1 MNSPRAKR
9 PTSRSNRTGLLLPA
23 LLCALLVAPGLRA
36 ENHADPQPAA
46 KTKPPA
52 EPKAHAVDKEHPEPS
67 ADAETLGEIVGYT
80 KLATKALDEDK
91 WQLAEYFLELIV
103 NLPGPITDK
112 KKALTDIG
120 ALYEKKR
127 SFSKAIAIYEK
138 MASIYPGESDTPELL
153 FKVALLYREAGAYQR
168 AINRFYSVLNS
179 ALQANGKGLGSS
191 RNLTQRAQ
199 TEIADTYFLEGNY
212 AQAGKFYGLLG
223 RLDLDPAEKA
233 RVLFKSAHCHFVLG
247 HHDRAIVAAQTFLSE
262 FSEDASAPEARY
274 ILASALRS
282 QKRPKEAFDTV
293 LTLLRTEQ
301 AQKSKAPEKWVFWQ
315 KKTGNEFANAFYQ
328 QGDFTSALTI
338 YQTLAQLS
346 DDPDWQWPVVY
357 QLGLCFERLRLVNR
371 AAEAYKFILDESKK
385 PERAG
390 KPLPESCTSIVKMA
404 SWRGEQLAWQH
415 TTETQLSHLLGQ
427 PLAAP
432 PSAPPPTNPPAPKT
446 LR

>member
-1 MNSPRAKR
+1 MTCPRVKR
-9 PTSRSNRTGLLLPA
+9 PASRSNRAGLLLPLLLGA
-23 LLCALLVAPGLRA
+23 LFTAPDLRGSEQAAPQAHA
-36 ENHADPQPAA
+36 EPEAHAATEDHAEPAA
-46 KTKPPA
+46 
-52 EPKAHAVDKEHPEPS
+52 D
-67 ADAETLGEIVGYT
+67 ADVLGEIVGYT
-80 KLATKALDEDK
+80 RLATKAVDEDK
-91 WQLAEYFLELIV
+91 WQLAEHFLELIV

-138 MASIYPGESDTPELL
+138 MISIYPGEPDTPELI
-153 FKVALLYREAGAYQR
+153 FQVGLLYREAGAYQR

-179 ALQANGKGLGSS
+179 ALQMNGKGIDTS

-199 TEIADTYFLEGNY
+199 TEIADTYFLAGEY

-223 RLDLDPAEKA
+223 RLDLEPVEKA

-247 HHDRAIVAAQTFLSE
+247 NHDRAIIAAHAFLAE
-262 FSEDASAPEARY
+262 FPEDASAPESRY

-282 QKRPKEAFDTV
+282 QRRPKEAFDTV
-293 LTLLRTEQ
+293 IMLLRTEQ
-301 AQKSKAPEKWVFWQ
+301 SKKTKAPEKWVFWQ
-315 KKTGNEFANAFYQ
+315 KKTGNEFANDFYQ

-357 QLGLCFERLRLVNR
+357 QMGLCFERLRLVNR
-371 AAEAYKFILDESKK
+371 AAEAYKFIIDEAKK

-390 KPLPESCTSIVKMA
+390 KPLPESCTSLVKMA
-404 SWRGEQLAWQH
+404 GWRGEQLAWQH

-427 PLAAP
+427 SLASP
-432 PSAPPPTNPPAPKT
+432 PATPAPAPKA
-446 LR
+446 LH

>member
-1 MNSPRAKR
+1 MNNPRAKR
-9 PTSRSNRTGLLLPA
+9 PASRSKRAGLILPA
-23 LLCALLVAPGLRA
+23 LLCALLAAPGLRA
-36 ENHADPQPAA
+36 EKHADPKPVA
-46 KTKPPA
+46 KTQPHA
-52 EPKAHAVDKEHPEPS
+52 GPKAPAVDEGHAEPS

-91 WQLAEYFLELIV
+91 WQLAEHFLELIV

-138 MASIYPGESDTPELL
+138 MASIYPGESDTPELI

-179 ALQANGKGLGSS
+179 ALQANGKGLGNS

-199 TEIADTYFLEGNY
+199 IEIADTYFLEGDY

-233 RVLFKSAHCHFVLG
+233 RVLFKSAHCLFVLG
-247 HHDRAIVAAQTFLSE
+247 HHDRAIIAAQAFLAE
-262 FSEDASAPEARY
+262 FPEDASAPESRY

-282 QKRPKEAFDTV
+282 QKRTKEAFDTV

-301 AQKSKAPEKWVFWQ
+301 AKKSKAPEKWVFWQ
-315 KKTGNEFANAFYQ
+315 KKTGNEFANDFYQ

-338 YQTLAQLS
+338 YQTLAQLN
-346 DDPDWQWPVVY
+346 DTPEWQWPVVY
-357 QLGLCFERLRLVNR
+357 QMGLCFERLRLVSR
-371 AAEAYKFILDESKK
+371 AAEAYKFIIDESKK

-390 KPLPESCTSIVKMA
+390 KPLPESCTSLVKMA
-404 SWRGEQLAWQH
+404 GWRGEQLAWQH

-427 PLAAP
+427 SL
-432 PSAPPPTNPPAPKT
+432 APPPATPTPAPKA